1 VRPVIDQIVSLM
13 TVPLVQG
20 TLRYAWKVGVTGGV
34 ANSASSQ
41 TSKNK
46 AEGATFAA
54 AVLPLVHYCNSA
66 AATTIS
72 DHMKFGA
79 AAPTTA
85 DVKLA
90 FETVYP
96 CFGITCVHVGELM
109 KNSTA
114 PYPGM
119 EKCTDDPSVA
129 YDRWSM
135 PPPPPPPPS
144 KEVAGDDNNQISV
157 QVTASGVVSD
167 YDVAKQSALEC
178 AMADIAGV
186 ACNAVTVTIT
196 AASVILNFIIIA
208 PPEKV
213 AAIKATVTTALATT
227 AGATA
232 ALGVPVEAVPTVSDV
247 SSSED
252 DGLSAGAIAGIA
264 IGVVAGLLLVGGIIF
279 MLVKNKNVSPK
290 EHSPA

>member
-79 AAPTTA
+79 DAPTTA
-85 DVKLA
+85 DVKSA

-109 KNSTA
+109 NGDA
-114 PYPGM
+114 PHPGM
-119 EKCTDDPSVA
+119 EKCTDDPSAA